1 MDELLPWCVAHGTGV
16 LCYSPMQSG
25 LLTGSFSRQRAA
37 GLPSDD
43 WRRRDPEFQ
52 EPRLSANLA
61 QERRLGPVAARH
73 GTTVATVAVAWVLAQ
88 AGVTAAIAG
97 ARRAAQVDGWIGAG
111 DLALTPRTSPTWKG
125 RGPAPHRAPRRTP
138 PPAPHRH
145 PGPRGHDG
153 GGLPAGHDRNP
164 VAG

>member
-1 MDELLPWCVAHGTGV
+1 VATKCGLWAVGQTDVYDLRPSSIRLSLIARSAVDELLPWCAAHGTGV

-43 WRRRDPEFQ
+43 WRRR
-52 EPRLSANLA
+52 
-61 QERRLGPVAARH
+61 
-73 GTTVATVAVAWVLAQ
+73 
-88 AGVTAAIAG
+88 
-97 ARRAAQVDGWIGAG
+97 
-111 DLALTPRTSPTWKG
+111 
-125 RGPAPHRAPRRTP
+125 APRRTP

-145 PGPRGHDG
+145 PGSRGHDG
-153 GGLPAGHDRNP
+153 GGLPAGHDRDP

>member
-1 MDELLPWCVAHGTGV
+1 VDELLPWCVAHGTGV

-61 QERRLGPVAARH
+61 QERRLGPVAAH
-73 GTTVATVAVAWVLAQ
+73 HWTTVAAVAVAWVLAQ

-111 DLALTPRTSPTWKG
+111 DLALTPEDLADLEGARPGAAPGAAPDPATG
-125 RGPAPHRAPRRTP
+125 AAPAPGA
-138 PPAPHRH
+138 A
-145 PGPRGHDG
+145 GP
-153 GGLPAGHDRNP
+153 
-164 VAG
+164 